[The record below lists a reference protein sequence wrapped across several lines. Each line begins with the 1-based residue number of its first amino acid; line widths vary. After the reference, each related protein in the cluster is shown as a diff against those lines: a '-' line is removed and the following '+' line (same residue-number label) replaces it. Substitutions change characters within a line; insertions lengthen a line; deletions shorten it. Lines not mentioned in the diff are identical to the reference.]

1 MSLQDSAGATNE
13 QSGAPASGSPG
24 AVDEPKYEA
33 MDLASRG
40 QRKLQTGSRQND
52 IDADIGEVLDAING
66 EDARLDADEN
76 LAASDAL
83 FATNNDQ

>member
-1 MSLQDSAGATNE
+1 
-13 QSGAPASGSPG
+13 
-24 AVDEPKYEA
+24 

-40 QRKLQTGSRQND
+40 QRKLQNQTGSRQND

-66 EDARLDADEN
+66 EDARLDEDEN
-76 LAASDAL
+76 LIASDAL